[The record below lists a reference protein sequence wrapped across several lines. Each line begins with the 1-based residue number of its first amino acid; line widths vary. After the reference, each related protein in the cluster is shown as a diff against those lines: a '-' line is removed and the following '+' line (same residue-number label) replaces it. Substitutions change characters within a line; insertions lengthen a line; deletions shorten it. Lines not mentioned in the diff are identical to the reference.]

1 MSSSCR
7 TLPANHLLLE
17 QGDPFLVWINI
28 DVKALECFTRMTPPK
43 NKQTKLFAFIPIEN
57 LAKIGPPFNFQI
69 CSPSTDGLKF
79 RQLIVEHFPSIYF
92 ISFLNSLYVF
102 SQEQQMIC

>member
-1 MSSSCR
+1 
-7 TLPANHLLLE
+7 
-17 QGDPFLVWINI
+17 
-28 DVKALECFTRMTPPK
+28 MTSPK

-69 CSPSTDGLKF
+69 GSLSTDGLKF